1 MRVLVG
7 HGLCLDTHFTI
18 LFKGSLLFV
27 LCWRCL
33 TVIFFVTPTF
43 DSIVTCYMYVVNFE
57 GHKLS
62 SFLRTYS
69 FD

>member
-1 MRVLVG
+1 MFWVG
-7 HGLCLDTHFTI
+7 HGLCLDTHFTM

-27 LCWRCL
+27 LCWRWL
-33 TVIFFVTPTF
+33 TVIFLVTPIV

-57 GHKLS
+57 GNKL
-62 SFLRTYS
+62 FAFPTTYS